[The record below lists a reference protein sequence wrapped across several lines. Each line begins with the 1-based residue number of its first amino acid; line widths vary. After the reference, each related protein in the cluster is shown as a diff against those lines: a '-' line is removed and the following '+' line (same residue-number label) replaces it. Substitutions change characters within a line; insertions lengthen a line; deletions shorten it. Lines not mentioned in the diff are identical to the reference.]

1 RWMDALPGL
10 RLVYLS
16 RNDLLGQAISWARA
30 LQTKQYRS
38 TQSRRGEAVYD
49 SELIRSQLLV
59 ILQERALWEGYFAR
73 TGIQPL
79 RIVYEQFVERPR
91 DAVHLIADLLDV
103 PLPNLKSTT
112 KVDLQVQRD
121 EISLNWRQKFLTKC
135 GDHNSLR

>member
-1 RWMDALPGL
+1 MDALPGL

-38 TQSRRGEAVYD
+38 TQPRRGEAVYD
-49 SELIRSQLLV
+49 SELIRAQLLV

-79 RIVYEQFVERPR
+79 RIIYEQFVEQPR

-103 PLPNLKSTT
+103 PLLNQKSATR
-112 KVDLQVQRD
+112 VDLLEQRD
-121 EISLNWRQKFLTKC
+121 ELSLEWRRRFLNDC
-135 GDHNSLR
+135 GDASILR